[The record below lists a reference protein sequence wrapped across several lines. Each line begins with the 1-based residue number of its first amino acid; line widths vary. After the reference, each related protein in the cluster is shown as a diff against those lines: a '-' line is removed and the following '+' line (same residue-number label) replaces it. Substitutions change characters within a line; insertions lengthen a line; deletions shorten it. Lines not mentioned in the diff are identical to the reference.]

1 MANPLVIAPSI
12 LAADFGRLADEVR
25 AVDAAGADWIHVDV
39 MDGRFVPNITFGP
52 VVIEAVR
59 RATAKPLNVHLMMV
73 EPERM
78 LEDFVKA
85 GADHLLVQC
94 EPASTIHL
102 HRVLSRIRELGAKA
116 GVVIDPGSPIAFV
129 ENVLHLCDVVLVMT
143 VNPGFGGQ
151 QFLPEVLPKIMALRR
166 LCDTRGLSPY
176 IEVDGG
182 TNGDNAWQAVD
193 AGADALVAG
202 SAVFGSGDYARAMAR
217 LRAHVRGM

>member
-12 LAADFGRLADEVR
+12 LSADFGRLADEVR

-39 MDGRFVPNITFGP
+39 MDGRFVPNITLGP

-59 RATAKPLNVHLMMV
+59 RATTRPLNVHLMMV

-78 LEDFVKA
+78 LEDFVRA

-116 GVVIDPGSPIAFV
+116 GVVIDPGSPVAFV
-129 ENVLHLCDVVLVMT
+129 EPVLHLCDVVLVMT

-151 QFLPEVLPKIMALRR
+151 KFLPEVLPKITALRR
-166 LCDTRGLSPY
+166 LCDTRGLDPY

-193 AGADALVAG
+193 AGADAPGARPARV
-202 SAVFGSGDYARAMAR
+202 GSGGHPRARAR
-217 LRAHVRGM
+217 PP

>member
-1 MANPLVIAPSI
+1 MPRPLVVAPSI
-12 LAADFGRLADEVR
+12 LSADFGRLAQEVR
-25 AVDAAGADWIHVDV
+25 AVDEAGADWIHVDV
-39 MDGRFVPNITFGP
+39 MDGRFVPNITLGP
-52 VVIEAVR
+52 VVIEAIR

-78 LEDFVKA
+78 LKDFVDA

-102 HRVLSRIRELGAKA
+102 HRVLSRIRELGCKA
-116 GVVIDPGSPIAFV
+116 GVVIDPGSPIAFA
-129 ENVLHLCDVVLVMT
+129 EHVLHLCDVVLVMT

-151 QFLPEVLPKIMALRR
+151 RFLPEVLPKITALRR

-182 TNGDNAWQAVD
+182 QNGDNAWQAVD

-202 SAVFGSGDYARAMAR
+202 AAVFGSGDYARAISR
-217 LRAHVRGM
+217 LRAHVRPA